1 MHSTTSQLAF
11 KVDPRPAELAQ
22 CSHHRWAFP
31 QIVFLSSF
39 LQFLKDCFL
48 VAVCVFAQMSAV
60 CNKVVGSFVIDAV
73 NAVKLDTNWEGLIGV
88 GVIPAAIIIDSS
100 DSVGEERRRGDFFES
115 NSFLL
120 MRRGIVPRDHVSG
133 PGQSAFM
140 FGVTG
145 GIRLAHRPI
154 SAAISRRQRQCHV
167 IPPNQSHPSIPT
179 WSIPVSS
186 ILHTLYFTKRLIGY
200 GCILYQGAGDF

>member
-1 MHSTTSQLAF
+1 MTPDLQNSLNALTT
-11 KVDPRPAELAQ
+11 DGP
-22 CSHHRWAFP
+22 FP
-31 QIVFLSSF
+31 KSSSF
-39 LQFLKDCFL
+39 LPFFLPPISQRLLPCCCL
-48 VAVCVFAQMSAV
+48 CLCTNERR

-167 IPPNQSHPSIPT
+167 IPPNQSHPIIPT